1 MATPTKTALPAWVE
15 VIDVDDED
23 AAVEVKT
30 EVQQP
35 LVVKTEEPTAVVD
48 VKTEAVV
55 HASSSALADTEV
67 AIEPSPATPAP
78 EVLPP
83 PEAPA
88 NKVMIMG
95 YNVDFPM
102 GKKPFPAQLAVMN
115 KVLLSLKTSQHALLE
130 SPTGSGKTLALLCSS
145 LTFQRQHAAEL
156 LATHEAQR
164 KIAKEAHA
172 QKMKALMDK
181 VHQAEAA
188 AALQQQYGSAEASGI
203 ASVKAERI
211 DDDDFA
217 SSQPS
222 FDRFRFQGPKS
233 VATGSGW
240 ISMESKKSAVK
251 MESEANDDFDSN
263 VILLSTVNA
272 TTERKNK
279 RVLLASFAGINKSN
293 IDGGSEDDDNMESPP
308 ELKKLKTEKRML
320 PSSFA
325 AAGVAASTSME
336 SISHESFHAT
346 SSSSDA
352 ADASTTS
359 TTSRLMPPKIFFCSR
374 THSQLS
380 QVVDELKNCPVSY
393 MQNPDAT
400 NPFTSELKMCVLG
413 SKSHFCINK
422 KANKDPGEV
431 DDKCRQLLDVNACTY
446 ASKRR
451 NTNDLRR
458 LAPPVWDIEDLVALG
473 KRHRECAFFHA
484 RDVLVDANI
493 VFCPY
498 NYVLDPSIRSA
509 VSISLKNAIII
520 FDEAHNVEDTCRSSA
535 SMELNTE
542 VLALAIKAFTTVIK
556 NGNRPPTYHSLLKL
570 LNGLNRWLQTI
581 NKHPNTM
588 LQPTGFEEESK
599 VWSGA
604 ECIAM
609 FAEYTGMTPETFK
622 QIKADLAAVSELEKE
637 LSSASSES
645 QSSQSSKSAGRGGED
660 GNQEDALLLGTLALS
675 TVQTVLHVADYM
687 FRGELKYLDDF
698 KLVVRKSRVNR
709 NSGGRF
715 RGAYDM
721 KAGGDGWELKMC
733 IWCLNAA
740 VAFSDVVK
748 QCRSV
753 ILTSGTLSP
762 MDSFAG
768 ELGTDFPIRLEANHV
783 VNMRKQVFA
792 GAIMNGP
799 GRVDLSATFKNQQ
812 EFRYQDSMGQ
822 LLLQYVNVIPGG
834 VLMFFPSYS
843 LMDKLVARWQQ
854 TGVWAEVD
862 AVKTMFSE
870 PRKAGKDFDALLDDY
885 KYEVANAGAGR
896 SGTKT
901 GAVFLAVYRGKV
913 SEGIDF
919 SNDNARAVLCVGIPF
934 PNVKELQVS
943 LKRQYQ
949 NEKSQVDK
957 KLVNGAVWYQLQ
969 AFRALNQALGRCI
982 RHRKDYGA
990 ILLIDSRHRFQAHTK
1005 SLSKWLR
1012 PFIQEI
1018 EDSRLCLPYFS
1029 EFFERNALEFRTE
1042 AAITA
1047 APTPVEP
1054 SPMVLKYENASN
1066 TPVHRAPPATLESS
1080 MNSVKARANQKET
1093 KKL

>member
-1 MATPTKTALPAWVE
+1 MVKTALPAWVE
-15 VIDVDDED
+15 VIDVDDD
-23 AAVEVKT
+23 GTAVEVKA
-30 EVQQP
+30 EAVP
-35 LVVKTEEPTAVVD
+35 LVIKTEEQAAVVD
-48 VKTEAVV
+48 VKTEV
-55 HASSSALADTEV
+55 HAPLSSALTEV
-67 AIEPSPATPAP
+67 DVEPSPAAPAP
-78 EVLPP
+78 ELLPP
-83 PEAPA
+83 PDAPA

-145 LTFQRQHAAEL
+145 LTFQRQYVTEL
-156 LATHEAQR
+156 LAAHEQQR
-164 KIAKEAHA
+164 KIAKEAYA
-172 QKMKALMDK
+172 QKMKVLMDK
-181 VHQAEAA
+181 VQQAEAV
-188 AALQQQYGSAEASGI
+188 AALQQQYGNVEASGI
-203 ASVKAERI
+203 AGVKAERI

-217 SSQPS
+217 LSQPS
-222 FDRFRFQGPKS
+222 FERFRFPGPKS
-233 VATGSGW
+233 AATGSGW
-240 ISMESKKSAVK
+240 ISMESKKSTMK
-251 MESEANDDFDSN
+251 MESEANDDFDSH
-263 VILLSTVNA
+263 VISSLTTVASA
-272 TTERKNK
+272 TIKKRSK
-279 RVLLASFAGINKSN
+279 RVLPVSSVAVSGAEN
-293 IDGGSEDDDNMESPP
+293 DGDDDMESPP
-308 ELKKLKTEKRML
+308 ELKKLKTKKRTL

-325 AAGVAASTSME
+325 VASVAASSSMGAA
-336 SISHESFHAT
+336 SHESFHT
-346 SSSSDA
+346 TPSSSGDA
-352 ADASTTS
+352 ADTSSTS
-359 TTSRLMPPKIFFCSR
+359 TSSRLMPPKIFFCSR

-393 MQNPDAT
+393 MQSPDAT
-400 NPFTSELKMCVLG
+400 NLFASELKMCVLG

-422 KANKDPGEV
+422 KANKDPAEV
-431 DDKCRQLLDVNACTY
+431 DDKCRQLLDVNKCAY
-446 ASKRR
+446 ATKRR

-458 LAPPVWDIEDLVALG
+458 LAPPVWDIEDLVALA

-509 VSISLKNAIII
+509 VNISLKNAIII

-542 VLALAIKAFTTVIK
+542 VLGLAIKAFTAVIK
-556 NGNRPPTYHSLLKL
+556 NGNRPPRYHSLLKL

-599 VWSGA
+599 VWSGT

-622 QIKADLAAVSELEKE
+622 QIKADLVAVSELEKE
-637 LSSASSES
+637 LSSGSSDS
-645 QSSQSSKSAGRGGED
+645 QPSQASKSTGRGSEND
-660 GNQEDALLLGTLALS
+660 NQDQDALLLGTLALS

-687 FRGELKYLDDF
+687 FRDELKYLDDF

-715 RGAYDM
+715 RGAYDT

-843 LMDKLVARWQQ
+843 LMDKLVTRWQQ
-854 TGVWAEVD
+854 TGVWAKVD

-885 KYEVANAGAGR
+885 KYVVANAGAGR

-919 SNDNARAVLCVGIPF
+919 ANDNARAVLCVGIPF

-1012 PFIQEI
+1012 PFIQEV
-1018 EDSRLCLPYFS
+1018 ENSELCLPYFT
-1029 EFFERNALEFRTE
+1029 EFFERNAFEFGAE
-1042 AAITA
+1042 AGIA
-1047 APTPVEP
+1047 AAFTPAQP
-1054 SPMVLKYENASN
+1054 APMVLNIS
-1066 TPVHRAPPATLESS
+1066 VSDTLWSS
-1080 MNSVKARANQKET
+1080 
-1093 KKL
+1093 KKTEFSAWNF